1 MRERGLIWF
10 FDACFFL
17 VQSSSAA
24 FVISD
29 IGSSTKLVS
38 DLMDFM
44 TSRTLIVIV
53 VLLLLM
59 FSGVAESR
67 KTPRVHQHQ
76 HQQVVDDQRQLLEQ
90 LEETTTTTTT
100 TLSPVQN
107 FPHRSNANSFNQ
119 ETRYTQPTPSG
130 PNRGHN
136 SMPTP

>member
-1 MRERGLIWF
+1 M
-10 FDACFFL
+10 DASL
-17 VQSSSAA
+17 LLAA
-24 FVISD
+24 HDTFVISD

-44 TSRTLIVIV
+44 TSRNLIVIV

-59 FSGVAESR
+59 FSSVAESR
-67 KTPRVHQHQ
+67 KTPRMGQHQ
-76 HQQVVDDQRQLLEQ
+76 HQQVVDEQRQLLEQ
-90 LEETTTTTTT
+90 LEETTRTTTTTTTT
-100 TLSPVQN
+100 TLLPVQN

>member
-1 MRERGLIWF
+1 M
-10 FDACFFL
+10 DASL
-17 VQSSSAA
+17 LLAA
-24 FVISD
+24 HDTFVISD

-44 TSRTLIVIV
+44 TSRTLIVIA

-67 KTPRVHQHQ
+67 KTPRMGQHQHQHQHQ
-76 HQQVVDDQRQLLEQ
+76 HQQVVHDQRQLLEQ
-90 LEETTTTTTT
+90 LEETTRTTTTTTTT
-100 TLSPVQN
+100 TLLPVQN

>member
-1 MRERGLIWF
+1 
-10 FDACFFL
+10 
-17 VQSSSAA
+17 

-44 TSRTLIVIV
+44 TSRTLIVIA

-67 KTPRVHQHQ
+67 KTPRMGQHQHQHQ
-76 HQQVVDDQRQLLEQ
+76 HQQVVHDQRQLLEQ
-90 LEETTTTTTT
+90 LEETTRTTTTTTTT
-100 TLSPVQN
+100 TLLPVQN

>member
-1 MRERGLIWF
+1 MN
-10 FDACFFL
+10 
-17 VQSSSAA
+17 QKSSSAA

-44 TSRTLIVIV
+44 TSRTLVVIV

-76 HQQVVDDQRQLLEQ
+76 HQHQQVVHDQRQLLEQ

-100 TLSPVQN
+100 TTLLPVQN
-107 FPHRSNANSFNQ
+107 FPHRSSANSFNQ